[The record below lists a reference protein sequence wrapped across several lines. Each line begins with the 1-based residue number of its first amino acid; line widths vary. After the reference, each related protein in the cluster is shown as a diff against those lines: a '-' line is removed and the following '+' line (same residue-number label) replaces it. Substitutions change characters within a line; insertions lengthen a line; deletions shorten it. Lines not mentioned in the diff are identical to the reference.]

1 MKVPAAVEFVLI
13 RVIGIAALPLEQLPA
28 EAVALALSTGQSIS
42 ILLKVVVEAEEKSV
56 LAEV

>member
-1 MKVPAAVEFVLI
+1 MKVPAAVEYVLI

-28 EAVALALSTGQSIS
+28 EAVALALSIGQSIS

>member
-28 EAVALALSTGQSIS
+28 EAVALALSMGQSIS

>member
-28 EAVALALSTGQSIS
+28 AAVALALRIGQSIS

>member
-13 RVIGIAALPLEQLPA
+13 RVTGIAALPLEQLPA
-28 EAVALALSTGQSIS
+28 AAVALALRIGQSIS